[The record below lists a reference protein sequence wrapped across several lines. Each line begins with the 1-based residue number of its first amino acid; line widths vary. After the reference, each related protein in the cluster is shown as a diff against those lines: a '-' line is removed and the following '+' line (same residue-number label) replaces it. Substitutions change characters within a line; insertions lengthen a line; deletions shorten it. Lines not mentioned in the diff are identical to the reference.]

1 MKNDLKDSVVKTII
15 SGANVLRDV
24 GGDIAKMTNYKN
36 SVEGQIIDWFDFYHV
51 ENGDIEGVKVLE
63 VSVPKKVPLKEILD
77 VFPNTDIKAILEN
90 VVGKIMIDLEKT
102 EENLRFSGG
111 FQDPIIKSIIKQ
123 LSKIT
128 KETKKKVEIK
138 WHT

>member
-90 VVGKIMIDLEKT
+90 VVGEIMIDLGKT

-138 WHT
+138 